1 MKKTVI
7 NEKLSRYYKGEIEF
21 EIRDRHGNIINIIK
35 EDNIVKIFAK
45 EIISHT
51 IPYSKTWDPDAGTGG
66 AWVDNTIDPD
76 EDFAIKYILFGAS
89 FGDNGVPLDTNDPR
103 YYTQDSV
110 TQLAVPIRLE
120 PGAWYN
126 GGLIN
131 AVPISEP
138 DRPLKRVENV
148 SFEPTYQPSGTP
160 LLQEDVRAI
169 NNIVLFET
177 TLKLDEYN
185 GFGASDSDYF
195 TITEVALA
203 AGKSLD
209 LVGACEKTPRELFL
223 DGSAGTESG
232 APIPAT
238 ANGGDVITI
247 NSSSDAE
254 LIKEGDQIMVVSA
267 TEDSGGAYDT
277 LDQISPFYLV
287 LDKSTT
293 GREITLDRVPADSDQ
308 TVISGDVGIYRDTL
322 RIFSHRVLNSPLKKA
337 SEFEVVCRWRIFL
350 S

>member
-7 NEKLSRYYKGEIEF
+7 NEKLYRYAKGELEF
-21 EIRDRHGNIINIIK
+21 IFKDKNGNVINVIR
-35 EDNIVKIFAK
+35 EENIVKIFAK

-51 IPYSKTWDPDAGTGG
+51 IPYSKTWDPDAGTAG
-66 AWVDNTIDPD
+66 AWVDNIIDPN
-76 EDFAIKYILFGAS
+76 EVFAIKYILFGAS
-89 FGDNGVPLDTNDPR
+89 FDEDGVPLDTNDPR

-131 AVPISEP
+131 AVPIAEP

-148 SFEPTYQPSGTP
+148 AFEPTYQPAGTP

-169 NNIVLFET
+169 NNIVMFET

-203 AGKSLD
+203 AGKALD
-209 LVGACEKTPRELFL
+209 LVGACEETPRELFL
-223 DGSAGTESG
+223 EGASGTEG
-232 APIPAT
+232 DAPIPAT

-247 NSSSDAE
+247 DSASDAE
-254 LIKEGDQIMVVSA
+254 LIREGDQIMIVSA
-267 TEDSGGAYDT
+267 TAGSDGTYDT
-277 LDQISPFYLV
+277 LGQVTPFYLV

-293 GREITLDRVPADSDQ
+293 GRELTLDREPADSDQ
-308 TVISGDVGIYRDTL
+308 TVITGDIGIYRDTL
-322 RIFSHRVLNSPLKKA
+322 RIFSHRILQSPVKK
-337 SEFEVVCRWRIFL
+337 SSDFEILCRWRIIL